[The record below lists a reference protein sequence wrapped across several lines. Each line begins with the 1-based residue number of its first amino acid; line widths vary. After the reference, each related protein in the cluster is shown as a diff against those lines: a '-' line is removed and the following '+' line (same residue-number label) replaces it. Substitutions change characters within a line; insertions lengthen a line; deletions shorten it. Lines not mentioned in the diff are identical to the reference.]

1 MNNVDELKEMLII
14 KSDVDVEARFKQIA
28 NALFQ
33 NYHIEKGTDIYDFLE
48 IEFYY

>member
-14 KSDVDVEARFKQIA
+14 KSDEDVEARFKQIA

-33 NYHIEKGTDIYDFLE
+33 NYHI
-48 IEFYY
+48 